1 METEHTADGIKDLK
15 ACINDLITV
24 LALPAI
30 WSNLEPS
37 QIVSTLLEALVGM
50 LRLDFAYVRLSD
62 SFGSGAPIEMVQL
75 AHRRN
80 LAAQPQEIGQLLHP
94 WLTGDPRPSPIV
106 VPSPVGEGEVSIAA
120 FRLGLQDEVGVL
132 VAGSRRG
139 DFPTEVER
147 LLLRVTANQAAVGLQ
162 EARHLGEQR
171 RVAHEL
177 DQQVAHRTRE
187 LVAANEELKKKNTH
201 PKRAEEGPGRKE
213 ADPPPAQRLTPAG
226 RRG

>member
-62 SFGSGAPIEMVQL
+62 SFGSGAPIEMVRS
-75 AHRRN
+75 AHHRN
-80 LAAQPQEIGQLLHP
+80 LTAELQEIGQLLHP

-106 VPSPVGEGEVSIAA
+106 VPNPVGEGEVSIAP
-120 FRLGLQDEVGVL
+120 FQLGLQDELGVI

-139 DFPTEVER
+139 GFPTAVER
-147 LLLRVTANQAAVGLQ
+147 LLVRVAADHAAGGLP

-171 RVAHEL
+171 RGGPEI
-177 DQQVAHRTRE
+177 DQQRGQRTRE
-187 LVAANEELKKKNTH
+187 SVGGDGELKKKIT
-201 PKRAEEGPGRKE
+201 
-213 ADPPPAQRLTPAG
+213 
-226 RRG
+226 